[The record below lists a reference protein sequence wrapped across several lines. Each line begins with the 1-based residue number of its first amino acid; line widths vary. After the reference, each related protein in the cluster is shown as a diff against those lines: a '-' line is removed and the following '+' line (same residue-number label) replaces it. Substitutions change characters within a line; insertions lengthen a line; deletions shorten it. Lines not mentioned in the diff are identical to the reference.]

1 MAWIVSH
8 CFRSLSSGRRP
19 CRRPAFEILE
29 ERTLLSVFTLPP
41 SVLMANGASPQ
52 SVAVAD
58 FNGDGRPDV
67 AVANNGNHTVGVLLN
82 AGNGSFGPLAS
93 YNINNSPVEVISAD
107 LNGDGKPDLMVV
119 NNTSPGT
126 VTVLLNA
133 GNGTFAAPSAYS
145 VGNNPSGVVAADL
158 NNDGFPDLVV
168 TNKTD
173 STVSVLLSNGN
184 GTFLPAT
191 SVTVPSSP
199 LAITAGDFNGDSN
212 QDVAV
217 IANGQV
223 DVLYGNG
230 SGGFTTQAPFSC
242 GSTPGAIVSGDFNK
256 DGKLDLAVADA
267 FPSNNG
273 AAVLLNTGTGAF
285 ASPVFYNVGAAPSAI
300 AVGDVNGDGNLDI
313 VTADGGFAAN
323 YTSVMLGNGDGTF
336 GRVTNWVADQQPVG
350 IAIGDFN
357 GDQKQD
363 LVVANSKSN
372 DLSFLTGNND
382 GTFGVHLSPNF
393 PTTE

>member
-29 ERTLLSVFTLPP
+29 ERTLLSVFTRPP

-158 NNDGFPDLVV
+158 NNDG
-168 TNKTD
+168 
-173 STVSVLLSNGN
+173 
-184 GTFLPAT
+184 
-191 SVTVPSSP
+191 
-199 LAITAGDFNGDSN
+199 
-212 QDVAV
+212 
-217 IANGQV
+217 
-223 DVLYGNG
+223 
-230 SGGFTTQAPFSC
+230 
-242 GSTPGAIVSGDFNK
+242 
-256 DGKLDLAVADA
+256 
-267 FPSNNG
+267 
-273 AAVLLNTGTGAF
+273 
-285 ASPVFYNVGAAPSAI
+285 
-300 AVGDVNGDGNLDI
+300 
-313 VTADGGFAAN
+313 
-323 YTSVMLGNGDGTF
+323 
-336 GRVTNWVADQQPVG
+336 
-350 IAIGDFN
+350 
-357 GDQKQD
+357 
-363 LVVANSKSN
+363 
-372 DLSFLTGNND
+372 
-382 GTFGVHLSPNF
+382 
-393 PTTE
+393 